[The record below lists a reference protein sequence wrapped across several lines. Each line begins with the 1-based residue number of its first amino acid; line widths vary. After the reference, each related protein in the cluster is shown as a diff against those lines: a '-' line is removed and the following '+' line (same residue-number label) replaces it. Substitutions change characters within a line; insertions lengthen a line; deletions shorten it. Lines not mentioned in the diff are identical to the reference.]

1 MSEFTLLIDQA
12 HALRVSAG
20 QVTDGP
26 EFLEIV
32 ARLMTIASLLV
43 LVGAAAFVMV
53 VWWPVL
59 GSDRSAARDVA
70 GSFARR
76 ARRIGTFAWLG
87 AVAGTAASLLLLLV
101 RTRVEEAD
109 DPSLLAALT
118 SEVVPA
124 SRPVLSTLLRL
135 LGLLLAAALW
145 ASLGRRSLLEMRSGS
160 ARLRSHA
167 LTMAVV
173 TALALGLLTTAGL
186 SGHAAERSP
195 AAVNVAASALHLGAA
210 ACWIGGLLMLVF
222 AVYPATSSLAHT
234 HRVRVLAPAVSRFSS
249 MAVIAVGLLVASGLF
264 RSWEEVRTVEALTG
278 TDYGVTLLS
287 KVAAFAPMLGLG
299 GFNRLWL
306 KPRLER
312 AASSPEAPGAPVVS
326 FKRLMSLELALAA
339 VVLALTAAL
348 TDLSPPAR

>member
-1 MSEFTLLIDQA
+1 MSEFTPLIDQA

-76 ARRIGTFAWLG
+76 ARRIGSFAWLG
-87 AVAGTAASLLLLLV
+87 AVAGTAASLLLLI
-101 RTRVEEAD
+101 RTRVDEAD
-109 DPSLLAALT
+109 HSSVLAALT

-124 SRPVLSTLLRL
+124 SRSVLSTLLRL
-135 LGLLLAAALW
+135 LGLVLAAALW
-145 ASLGRRSLLEMRSGS
+145 ASRGRRALLEMRAGS